1 MREIVAARH
10 GLAEAD
16 VDVSKLIEILGVRQE
31 FLVESLAAVT
41 SKYGS
46 FAGYLTDRLG
56 PRPRAGSR
64 SASAMEQD

>member
-1 MREIVAARH
+1 M
-10 GLAEAD
+10 
-16 VDVSKLIEILGVRQE
+16 DVSKLIEILGVRQE